1 MTAALLTMFLSAM
14 TPDETVAKVQA
25 TYKSAGD
32 ISAKFEQTYV
42 DKVRGSKK
50 LETGELW
57 AKKDGRVRWSYE
69 KPAKKDFVFNGKE
82 AYFYEPE
89 NAQVTVFDSFKDSPV
104 ANGVRFLWGQGE
116 IAKSFDAK
124 ACDSKCVTASDA
136 VSIILTPKEP
146 IAAVER
152 IQLDAD
158 AASGRVKRSIVVD
171 PLGNRTEYVFKDLNL
186 AAKVNDA
193 KFAFTIPAGVS
204 VLRASADE
212 SKKQ

>member
-1 MTAALLTMFLSAM
+1 MAVAVLTLILSAM
-14 TPDETVAKVQA
+14 TPHEIVAKVQA
-25 TYKSAGD
+25 TYTNAGD
-32 ISAKFEQTYV
+32 IAARFEQTYV

-50 LETGELW
+50 VESGQLW
-57 AKKDGRVRWSYE
+57 AKRDGRVRWSYE

-89 NAQVTVFDSFKDSPV
+89 NAQVTVFDSFQDSPI

-116 IAKSFDAK
+116 IAKHFDAQ
-124 ACDSKCVTASDA
+124 ACDAKCLPAPDA
-136 VSIILTPKEP
+136 VSVILIPKEA

-158 AASGRVKRSIVVD
+158 PTSGRVKRSVVVD
-171 PLGNRTEYVFKDLNL
+171 PLGNRTEYVFKDLDL
-186 AAKVNDA
+186 DAKVADA
-193 KFAFTIPAGVS
+193 KFAFTIPTGVS

-212 SKKQ
+212 SKR